1 MKVPVFVEFS
11 KEVEVN
17 ITSEDI
23 GNCLATSPDGE
34 GLNAALSLMNDVAK
48 VFNGLPDSIIA
59 EMSTK
64 HHEVIR
70 GFLNKAASRFAKC
83 AAENSDELQASA
95 QQAAGTQAVSNK

>member
-1 MKVPVFVEFS
+1 MKVPVLVEFE

-17 ITSEDI
+17 ISAEDI
-23 GNCLATSPDGE
+23 GNCLATSPRDE
-34 GLNAALSLMNDVAK
+34 GLNAALSLINDVAK

-59 EMSTK
+59 EMSPK

-83 AAENSDELQASA
+83 AAENSEELQASA
-95 QQAAGTQAVSNK
+95 QQAAGTQSVSSK